1 VPKRFPQHLQGWLQ
15 RVSRSC
21 LDLLFPP
28 SCVHCQRPGAPL
40 CHLCAQKVEPTGSS
54 ICAYCGKVQSQP
66 TLECAE
72 CHLLLEKPLR
82 FVRAAAR
89 YAGPMRQG
97 IHGLKYDKRTELA
110 PLLARYLVA
119 EFAHSSWRTVYATL
133 DAVVAVPL
141 HAERLSERG
150 YNQAELLAR
159 AFCQQVQL
167 PLCADW
173 IERQRATR
181 SQVGLDAWER
191 QENVDDAF
199 LAGHHVHNKVILLI
213 DDVYT
218 TGATL
223 RACAAAALAAGA
235 QAVYGLALA
244 APARTEWQVV

>member
-1 VPKRFPQHLQGWLQ
+1 MPKRLPQHLQGWFQ
-15 RVSRSC
+15 RVSSRC

-28 SCVHCQRPGAPL
+28 TCVHCQCPGVHL

-54 ICAYCGKVQSQP
+54 ICACCGKVQSQP

-89 YAGPMRQG
+89 YAGPLRQG
-97 IHGLKYDKRTELA
+97 IHGLKYEKRTELA

-119 EFAHSSWRTVYATL
+119 EFAHPAWRTVYATL
-133 DAVVAVPL
+133 DGIVAVPL
-141 HAERLSERG
+141 HQERHSERG
-150 YNQAELLAR
+150 YNQAELLA
-159 AFCQQVQL
+159 AVFCQQVQL
-167 PLCADW
+167 PLYADW

-199 LAGHHVHNKVILLI
+199 LASHQVADKVILLI

-223 RACAAAALAAGA
+223 RACASAALAAGA

-244 APARTEWQVV
+244 APARTEGQVV